1 MEPSRGPCATQQ
13 CRSRRPS
20 PSQCLQPERKVSRLT
35 VDVGAGLQQVP
46 TAAIPVEHSPC
57 EEAARDAVEVI
68 KVAEPSL
75 DYSEQVLSIAR
86 QKAPRLASIAGRKL
100 LQEKPPCLRLII
112 VRMGDEM
119 DLDSPLVASHCDAH
133 APA

>member
-1 MEPSRGPCATQQ
+1 M
-13 CRSRRPS
+13 
-20 PSQCLQPERKVSRLT
+20 K
-35 VDVGAGLQQVP
+35 
-46 TAAIPVEHSPC
+46 AAC
-57 EEAARDAVEVI
+57 KEAARDAVEVI

-112 VRMGDEM
+112 VRVGDEV
-119 DLDSPLVASHCDAH
+119 DFDTPLVAAHCHTHTRTRTTALRGGR
-133 APA
+133 

>member
-1 MEPSRGPCATQQ
+1 MQR
-13 CRSRRPS
+13 RSRRPS
-20 PSQCLQPERKVSRLT
+20 PGQCLQPERKVSRLT
-35 VDVGAGLQQVP
+35 VDVVAGLQQVP

-86 QKAPRLASIAGRKL
+86 QKAPRLASIEGRKL
-100 LQEKPPCLRLII
+100 LQEKPPCLRLVI
-112 VRMGDEM
+112 VRAGDEV
-119 DLDSPLVASHCDAH
+119 DLDTPLVAAHCEDTRTSTE
-133 APA
+133 